1 MRKDTAFIETHR
13 SSAGGPEGG
22 RGACSTW
29 PEAAGTSCSDRNT
42 GHRPERRN
50 STEAKCSPILGPIL
64 HDYSTSAKF
73 ILFQPASWKC
83 RLQRRADYLH
93 TNAIAPDSICAES
106 NLVTSSI
113 CPACV
118 TTKAGE
124 PGPVPV
130 GLTSLYIRP

>member
-73 ILFQPASWKC
+73 ILFQPASRRRMQLGMSNPIKSSVPRPTKSTRQC
-83 RLQRRADYLH
+83 GEVSTNGFRRDPSAVLAGREVGRLR
-93 TNAIAPDSICAES
+93 
-106 NLVTSSI
+106 
-113 CPACV
+113 
-118 TTKAGE
+118 
-124 PGPVPV
+124 
-130 GLTSLYIRP
+130 